1 MLKRSLISL
10 LTLAAVAAAT
20 PAVAGAADTV
30 LVPSVEAQR
39 MTALDGTLVW
49 VSGAFPNQTLM
60 QRSSD
65 GTVAPVA
72 GAPTATYRSVD
83 LGHDGSSRLV
93 LTYVRC
99 TGTKNCK
106 AYSDN
111 LAGTRNTYK
120 KLVPTRCELTSAP
133 SRWGSRVAYGLSC
146 DKLRGKPNVHD
157 RTRSGLFVRKGSA
170 AAKRLRLPKDA
181 VKFGVDFVNWVDLR
195 GTKVGAVASDIYSYA
210 FSQSVN
216 ANALSSRFIAG
227 SEGESDEHVVGMSL
241 GSGGAL
247 WTLVDALHVGD
258 PNQARITR
266 LVGGNCDE
274 TETLSNATLDDD
286 SYRYTALAVDGTTLM
301 LNAPT
306 IGIVTHPFAPST
318 TC

>member
-10 LTLAAVAAAT
+10 LTLAALAAT
-20 PAVAGAADTV
+20 PAVASAADTV
-30 LVPSVEAQR
+30 LVPGVEAQR

-60 QRSSD
+60 QRSAD
-65 GTVAPVA
+65 GTVGPVA
-72 GAPTATYRSVD
+72 GAPTATYRSID
-83 LGHDGSSRLV
+83 LGHDGADRLV
-93 LTYVRC
+93 LTYLRC
-99 TGTKNCK
+99 TGTKNCT
-106 AYSDN
+106 AYSDD
-111 LAGTRNTYK
+111 LAGNRNTYK
-120 KLVPTRCELTSAP
+120 KLAPKRCELTSAP
-133 SRWGSRVAYGLSC
+133 SRWGARVAYGLSC
-146 DKLRGKPNVHD
+146 DKLHGKPHVHD

-216 ANALSSRFIAG
+216 ANALSATFIAG

-241 GSGGAL
+241 GTGGAL
-247 WTLVDALHVGD
+247 WALVDAIHVGD

-266 LVGGNCDE
+266 LVAGNCDE
-274 TETLSNATLDDD
+274 TESLSNAMLDDEA
-286 SYRYTALAVDGTTLM
+286 YRYDALAVDGTTLM
-301 LNAPT
+301 LDAPT